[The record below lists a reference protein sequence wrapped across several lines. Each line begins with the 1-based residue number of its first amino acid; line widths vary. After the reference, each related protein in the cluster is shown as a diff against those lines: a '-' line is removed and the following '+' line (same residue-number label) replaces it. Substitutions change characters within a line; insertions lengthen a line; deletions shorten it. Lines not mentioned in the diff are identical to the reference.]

1 MLTRAI
7 TGFLFI
13 LTIIAGVYFNAM
25 IAMSLFSLIVLLGL
39 DEFYGL
45 VKKSKEIKPIKFLG
59 TLTGFTLIVLLCL
72 SVQGIIDL
80 KLILIPFAMIF
91 MIFLVELYRKKEN
104 PFINISYTILGIFY
118 IVIPF
123 SMLFH
128 LGFYAN
134 NSFTDNY
141 SFQIILGF
149 FILLWLNDTGA
160 YLAGRFFG
168 KHKLFERISP
178 KKTWEGSIGGGI
190 ATIGEAYILSIFFT
204 NIELSNWI
212 VMAIL
217 IVVFGGLGDLV
228 ESMLKRS
235 LKVKDSGKLLPGH
248 GGILDRFDGLLLS
261 VPFVYAYFH
270 LIS

>member
-13 LTIIAGVYFNAM
+13 LTVMAGVYFNSV
-25 IAMSLFSLIVLLGL
+25 IALSLFTLIIVLGI

-45 VKKSKEIKPIKFLG
+45 VKKSKTIQPIKFWG
-59 TLTGFTLIVLLCL
+59 ILTGLVSTITIGLIIFK
-72 SVQGIIDL
+72 IIEF
-80 KLILIPFAMIF
+80 KIIFVPILMIF
-91 MIFLVELYRKKEN
+91 FIFLIELYRKREN
-104 PFINISYTILGIFY
+104 PFINVAYTLLGMVY
-118 IVIPF
+118 IVVPF
-123 SMLFH
+123 TMLFH
-128 LGFYAN
+128 LGFYKG
-134 NSFTDNY
+134 NSFSDNY

-149 FILLWLNDTGA
+149 FLMLWTNDTGA

-178 KKTWEGSIGGGI
+178 KKTWEGSFGGGLL
-190 ATIGEAYILSIFFT
+190 TIGVAFVLSIYFT
-204 NIELSNWI
+204 NLDQTNWI
-212 VMAIL
+212 ILAIL
-217 IVVFGGLGDLV
+217 VAIFGGLGDLV

-235 LKVKDSGKLLPGH
+235 LNIKDSGNLLPGH

-261 VPFVYAYFH
+261 VPFIYSYLY

>member
-1 MLTRAI
+1 MLTRTI

-13 LTIIAGVYFNAM
+13 STIIAGIYFNVM
-25 IAMSLFSLIVLLGL
+25 IAMAMFSIIVLLGL

-45 VKKSKEIKPIKFLG
+45 VKKSKEIMPIKFWG
-59 TLTGFTLIVLLCL
+59 TLTGLTLTVLLCL
-72 SVQGIIDL
+72 VAQGNTTP
-80 KLILIPFAMIF
+80 KFILIPCSMIF
-91 MIFLVELYRKKEN
+91 MTFLFELFRKKDN

-118 IVIPF
+118 IAIPF
-123 SMLFH
+123 TMLFH
-128 LGFYAN
+128 LGFYSN
-134 NSFTDNY
+134 NSFGDSYN
-141 SFQIILGF
+141 FQIILGI

-168 KHKLFERISP
+168 KHKLFARISP
-178 KKTWEGSIGGGI
+178 KKTWEGSIGGGVSS
-190 ATIGEAYILSIFFT
+190 IGGAYALSIFFT
-204 NIELSNWI
+204 NIELTNWI

-217 IVVFGGLGDLV
+217 IAVFGGLGDLV

-235 LKVKDSGKLLPGH
+235 LKIKDSGKLLPGH

-261 VPFVYAYFH
+261 VPFVYTYFY